1 MTNIT
6 RLPVSS
12 TSGSLNSSRN
22 HHVKNS
28 PKPMLKLMK
37 TSGGKTKAKTA
48 SALSPIAIAAD
59 DLPVNSNKKTKLV
72 SLNHTPSNKSLS
84 PLLNL
89 KSTANNK
96 NLIKQQISSKDN
108 TEKFRYF
115 YQIRRNN
122 GDVLSNDFLNN
133 LQKQSKE
140 REEGKT
146 QIERNITNASPQSTS
161 SSSTNC
167 NVHHKMNKLNKNC
180 SKKSTNSNSS
190 VSTTT
195 TITRVI

>member
-1 MTNIT
+1 
-6 RLPVSS
+6 
-12 TSGSLNSSRN
+12 
-22 HHVKNS
+22 
-28 PKPMLKLMK
+28 MLKLMK
-37 TSGGKTKAKTA
+37 KVGGNKAKTA
-48 SALSPIAIAAD
+48 SALSPIAISTD
-59 DLPVNSNKKTKLV
+59 GSSLNSNKKAKLV

-84 PLLNL
+84 PLLNS
-89 KSTANNK
+89 KSAVNNK

-108 TEKFRYF
+108 IEKFRYF

-122 GDVLSNDFLNN
+122 GDVLSKDFLNN

-140 REEGKT
+140 KEEAEEKT
-146 QIERNITNASPQSTS
+146 QIERNITNSSPQSTS

-167 NVHHKMNKLNKNC
+167 NVHQKMNKLNKNC